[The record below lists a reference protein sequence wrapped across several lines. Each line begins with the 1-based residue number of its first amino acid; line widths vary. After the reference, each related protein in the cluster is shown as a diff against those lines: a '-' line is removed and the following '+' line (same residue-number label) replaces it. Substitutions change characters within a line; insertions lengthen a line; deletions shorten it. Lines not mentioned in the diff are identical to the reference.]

1 MPLQQMDQQVVVFE
15 PVNSQVYSEC
25 QTQSSKR
32 PKKDVTSPP
41 VFVVVV
47 EKKKREMV
55 VEFSRIKLLKINKEG
70 GSSCCNC
77 SKPGHMSCECPQPR
91 NGGGGGR
98 RCYKCQE
105 PSI

>member
-1 MPLQQMDQQVVVFE
+1 M
-15 PVNSQVYSEC
+15 
-25 QTQSSKR
+25 SSA
-32 PKKDVTSPP
+32 DCTN
-41 VFVVVV
+41 FTF
-47 EKKKREMV
+47 
-55 VEFSRIKLLKINKEG
+55 VEFLRIKLLKINKEG

-105 PSI
+105 TVHMSRECSQGQR